1 MQRTRAAR
9 RIPHLEAPVFA
20 SDLLKDKV
28 FVVTGGGS
36 GLGAEMARRFA
47 ALGAHSVV
55 LGRRLDRLQ
64 KVVDEIVQAG
74 GKALALACDVR
85 DFPAVQAVA
94 DGVDQQLGRIDGL
107 VNNAAGNFLAASEDL
122 SPNGF
127 KTVVDIVLNGTFNC
141 TSAFGK
147 KMIARGKGGAVV
159 NIVAT
164 YAWTGS
170 AFVLPSA
177 CAKAGVLALTR
188 SLAVEWAHYGIRL
201 NAIAPGPVPT
211 DGAFSRLM
219 PDPSFEEMAKN
230 RVPLKRF
237 GTPREIADAAVFLLC
252 DGAGYVT
259 GDCLTVDGGEWLKNG
274 GEFSYATDYDR
285 ENLKAM
291 LKAMRGKEK

>member
-1 MQRTRAAR
+1 MFQAG
-9 RIPHLEAPVFA
+9 
-20 SDLLKDKV
+20 LLKDRV
-28 FVVTGGGS
+28 IVVTGGGT

-47 ALGAHSVV
+47 ELGAHPVV
-55 LGRRLDRLQ
+55 IGRRKE
-64 KVVDEIVQAG
+64 KVEEIAGQISAAG
-74 GKALALACDVR
+74 GMASAYACDVR
-85 DFPAVQAVA
+85 DPAQVA
-94 DGVDQQLGRIDGL
+94 EVARKLTRVDGL
-107 VNNAAGNFLAASEDL
+107 VNNAAGNFLAPSEDL

-127 KTVVDIVLNGTFNC
+127 KAVVDIVLSGTFHC

-147 KMIARGKGGAVV
+147 RMIEGGKGGAIV
-159 NIVAT
+159 NIVTT

-177 CAKAGVLALTR
+177 CAKAGVLAMTR
-188 SLAVEWAHYGIRL
+188 SLAVEWAIYKIRV

-211 DGAFSRLM
+211 EGAFSRLM
-219 PDPSFEEMAKN
+219 PDPAMEEMAKS

-237 GTPREIADAAVFLLC
+237 GTPREIADAAVYLLS

-259 GDCLTVDGGEWLKNG
+259 GDCLTIDGGEWLKNG

-285 ENLKAM
+285 DNLKQM

>member
-1 MQRTRAAR
+1 
-9 RIPHLEAPVFA
+9 VFA

-28 FVVTGGGS
+28 LVVTGGGS

-55 LGRRLDRLQ
+55 MARKLDRLE
-64 KVVDEIVQAG
+64 KVAGEIHAAG
-74 GKALALACDVR
+74 GKATALACDVR
-85 DFPAVQAVA
+85 DAAGVA
-94 DGVDQQLGRIDGL
+94 AAADEIEKKLGRVDGL

-122 SPNGF
+122 SANGF
-127 KTVVDIVLNGTFNC
+127 RTVVDIVLNGTFHC
-141 TSAFGK
+141 TQAFGK
-147 KMIARGKGGAVV
+147 KMIARGKGGAIV
-159 NIVAT
+159 NIVTT
-164 YAWTGS
+164 YAWMGS

-188 SLAVEWAHYGIRL
+188 SLAVEWACYGIRL

-219 PDPSFEEMAKN
+219 PDPAFEEQARN

-259 GDCLTVDGGEWLKNG
+259 GDCLTVDGGEWLRNG
-274 GEFSYATDYDR
+274 GEFSYAIDYDR
-285 ENLKAM
+285 DNLKQM
-291 LKAMRGKEK
+291 LRAMRGKEK